1 MKFMYL
7 LLAIPSIAFAQ
18 VDTRIIETEQSG
30 GSRGGNPPMGG
41 VVHEQPPRRMEPV
54 RPETPQP
61 PRNINPPL
69 PLPMNQHWISQSP
82 SWGDCFNMSPQFRS
96 VCMDIGMS
104 RNRSMNYRP
113 TNHTLRQ
120 QIKRA
125 TPQQRRAIQQA
136 RKEFRQKVQRILK
149 K

>member
-1 MKFMYL
+1 MYL
-7 LLAIPSIAFAQ
+7 LLVIPSIAFAQ
-18 VDTRIIETEQSG
+18 VDTRIMDTVQS
-30 GSRGGNPPMGG
+30 RGNPPMGG
-41 VVHEQPPRRMEPV
+41 VVHEQPPRRMEPPV

-61 PRNINPPL
+61 PRNIDRTL
-69 PLPMNQHWISQSP
+69 PLPMNRQWISQRP
-82 SWGDCFNMSPQFRS
+82 SWEDCFNMPPQLRP
-96 VCMDIGMS
+96 VCMDMGMP
-104 RNRSMNYRP
+104 RARSMNYRP
-113 TNHTLRQ
+113 TNNTLRQ